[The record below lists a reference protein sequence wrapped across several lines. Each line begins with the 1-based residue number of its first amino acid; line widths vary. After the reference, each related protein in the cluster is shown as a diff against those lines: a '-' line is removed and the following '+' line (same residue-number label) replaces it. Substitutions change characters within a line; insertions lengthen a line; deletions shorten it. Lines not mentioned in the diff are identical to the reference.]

1 MVEFLQRYSV
11 TDILIFL
18 AFFALAAK
26 QCVEIIDFIK
36 KKIEDM
42 STEEILDEKE
52 KQTLDGYDNLIKKNQ
67 NRINYLEGKIN
78 LIEERVDVLEKDF
91 NSFSERVKLLE
102 DNSSILVE
110 KINLLIVSDMDNI
123 KSYITEK
130 HHYYCYTKHWIDDYT
145 LECCENKYQHYKD
158 EGGKFNLDALM
169 KELRNLPRQPLQVE
183 DEEI

>member
-1 MVEFLQRYSV
+1 MVEFLQKYSV

-26 QCVEIIDFIK
+26 QCAEVVDFIK
-36 KKIEDM
+36 KKIKEM

-52 KQTLDGYDNLIKKNQ
+52 KETLDGYDALIKKNQ
-67 NRINYLEGKIN
+67 NKINYLQEKIE
-78 LIEERVDVLEKDF
+78 LIGQRVDSLEENF
-91 NSFSERVKLLE
+91 NSFSDRVKLLE
-102 DNSSILVE
+102 DNSSTLVK
-110 KINLLIVSDMDNI
+110 KIDLLIISDMDNI

-158 EGGKFNLDALM
+158 EGGKFNLDILM
-169 KELRNLPRQPLQVE
+169 KELRSLPRQPLRVD